1 MYRIS
6 DISPQELRMKRLRR
20 TQLLGLGV
28 MALMLGLVAA
38 PTAQAAPGGATTAAA
53 PAAVE
58 CSGSWDGKSYWAKS
72 PSGSNGGGYA
82 RTYWNA
88 STKRN
93 CAKFFSSPYDGL
105 ASNITLYL
113 HDESGDY
120 VADPPQEHPQ
130 NYHYYAGPLYTWFDA
145 TNECIH
151 LSGSLIRGG
160 VRYTLSTPD
169 IRCG

>member
-1 MYRIS
+1 MYRIG
-6 DISPQELRMKRLRR
+6 DVSPQELRMKRLRR

-38 PTAQAAPGGATTAAA
+38 PTAQAAPAEATTSAA
-53 PAAVE
+53 PTAVE
-58 CSGSWDGKSYWAKS
+58 CSGTWDGKNYWAES
-72 PSGSNGGGYA
+72 PSGSSGGGYA

-88 STKRN
+88 STKQN
-93 CAKFFSSPYDGL
+93 CAKFFSSPYDGR

-113 HDESGDY
+113 HDESGEY
-120 VADPPQEHPQ
+120 VVDPPHEHPA

-145 TNECIH
+145 TNVCIH

-160 VRYTLSTPD
+160 VKYTLSTPD

>member
-1 MYRIS
+1 
-6 DISPQELRMKRLRR
+6 MKRLRR

-28 MALMLGLVAA
+28 MALLLGSVAA
-38 PTAQAAPGGATTAAA
+38 PTAQAAPSEAARAQAAA

-58 CSGSWDGKSYWAKS
+58 CSGSWDGKTYWAKS
-72 PSGSNGGGYA
+72 PSGRNGGGYA

-93 CAKFFSSPYDGL
+93 CAKFWSSPYDGL
-105 ASNITLYL
+105 ASNITLYI

-120 VADPPQEHPQ
+120 AADPPPEHPQ

-145 TNECIH
+145 TGQCIH
-151 LSGSLIRGG
+151 LSGSLVRGG
-160 VRYTLSTPD
+160 VTYRLSTGE

>member
-1 MYRIS
+1 
-6 DISPQELRMKRLRR
+6 MKRLRR

-38 PTAQAAPGGATTAAA
+38 PSAQAAPAGAAVAA
-53 PAAVE
+53 PRALE
-58 CSGSWDGKSYWAKS
+58 CSGSWDGKTYWAKS
-72 PSGSNGGGYA
+72 PSGRNGGGYA
-82 RTYWNA
+82 RTYWDA

-93 CAKFFSSPYDGL
+93 CAKFWSSPYDGL
-105 ASNITLYL
+105 ASNIKLYL

-120 VADPPQEHPQ
+120 AADPPPEHPE

-145 TNECIH
+145 TGQCIH
-151 LSGSLIRGG
+151 LSGSLVRGG
-160 VRYTLSTPD
+160 VTYRLSTGD

>member
-1 MYRIS
+1 
-6 DISPQELRMKRLRR
+6 MKRLRR

-28 MALMLGLVAA
+28 MALLLGPVAA
-38 PTAQAAPGGATTAAA
+38 PTAQAAPAEAAA
-53 PAAVE
+53 AGPTAVE
-58 CSGSWDGKSYWAKS
+58 CSGSWDGKTYWARS
-72 PSGSNGGGYA
+72 PSGRNGGGYA

-93 CAKFFSSPYDGL
+93 CVKFWSSPYDGL
-105 ASNITLYL
+105 ASNIKLYL

-120 VADPPQEHPQ
+120 VSDPPQEHPV

-151 LSGSLIRGG
+151 LSGSLVRGG
-160 VRYTLSTPD
+160 VTYTLSTPD

>member
-1 MYRIS
+1 
-6 DISPQELRMKRLRR
+6 MKRLRR

-38 PTAQAAPGGATTAAA
+38 PTAQAAPAETATAAA
-53 PAAVE
+53 PTAVE

-120 VADPPQEHPQ
+120 AADPPPEHPA

-145 TNECIH
+145 TSECIH

-160 VRYTLSTPD
+160 VKYTLSTPD